1 MLSISS
7 RYLLKAHRKRLST
20 MEEEKLKELALLAA
34 GAQDIETPQL
44 IKIFGVL
51 INVVFTAFIEAA
63 SFSSFTIAIFLLSNH
78 VIATFCG

>member
-1 MLSISS
+1 
-7 RYLLKAHRKRLST
+7 

-51 INVVFTAFIEAA
+51 INGFF
-63 SFSSFTIAIFLLSNH
+63 FYRLH
-78 VIATFCG
+78 